1 MGIAEAGAAAQDDTR
16 DRAKIA
22 ELRSELAEKSAALHR
37 KSSQLEEATAGD
49 RRLQR
54 VVREGAMLS
63 RPNMLDPNMVA
74 DLQLNRLQRE
84 GEAIAKRSLEFGL
97 AMSSNLPV
105 GKTKAEPPT
114 VSVFTDSLSMEL
126 AKWQ

>member
-1 MGIAEAGAAAQDDTR
+1 MG
-16 DRAKIA
+16 
-22 ELRSELAEKSAALHR
+22 ALQR
-37 KSSQLEEATAGD
+37 KSVQLDEATAGE

-54 VVREGAMLS
+54 VMREGAMLS

-84 GEAIAKRSLEFGL
+84 GEAIAKRSLELGL
-97 AMSSNLPV
+97 AANLSLPPV
-105 GKTKAEPPT
+105 GKTKVEPT